1 MTTTCQRQ
9 ALHGPAVEAAFH
21 LFSVVPLLLV
31 RQPLLEK
38 TVQICTEADPRRRRA
53 DTMGIPLAP
62 RILRLKRKRYTRNAP
77 TSKNT
82 TPHTGQSR
90 REYTVMRV
98 LVRPSIIR
106 IMENPSRVIATATIG
121 PSRQPAMAARTP
133 VATIEGNQS
142 RKHPIH

>member
-77 TSKNT
+77 HKQKHHPAHRSKS
-82 TPHTGQSR
+82 P
-90 REYTVMRV
+90 RV
-98 LVRPSIIR
+98 HGDESPKHHSHHGKSKSIDSHGHHR
-106 IMENPSRVIATATIG
+106 SKSP
-121 PSRQPAMAARTP
+121 MAARTP